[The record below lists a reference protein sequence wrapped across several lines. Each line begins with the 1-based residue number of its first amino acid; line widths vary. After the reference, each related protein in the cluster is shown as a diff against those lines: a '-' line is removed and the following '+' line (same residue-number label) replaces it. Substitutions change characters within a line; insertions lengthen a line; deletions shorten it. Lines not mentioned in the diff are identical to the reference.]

1 VCRHHLPAGRLIRSP
16 VPIEISDPGDPR
28 IAAYRHLRD
37 AAARRRL
44 EAEQGVFVVEGA
56 RTVRT
61 LLTSRWALL
70 SVLLR
75 PERVAALRDVVEAAE
90 AGGVPVYVA
99 QPDCFDGIAGFP
111 VHRGVLALGARQ
123 SLPEPRTLLDSV
135 GVAVIVEGI
144 NDHENVGA
152 VFRNAA
158 ALGAGAV
165 FLDPSCCDPLYRRSV
180 RVSVGQV
187 LRVPFTRLRPWP
199 EALSDVTSAGF
210 SLVALDPHATD
221 LIDSVP
227 ANLRVALMVGSEGTG
242 LSEAACEH
250 ATHRVRIPMAPGSD
264 SLNVATAL
272 AIALHRLVPLSRER
286 VHPLVE

>member
-1 VCRHHLPAGRLIRSP
+1 
-16 VPIEISDPGDPR
+16 VPTEISDPGDPR

-37 AAARRRL
+37 AAVRRRV
-44 EAEQGVFVVEGA
+44 EADRGVFVIEGA

-61 LLTSRWALL
+61 LLASEWPLL

-75 PERVAALRDVVEAAE
+75 PERVAALGDVVDAAE
-90 AGGVPVYVA
+90 QRGVPVYVA

-111 VHRGVLALGARQ
+111 VHRGVLALGARRA
-123 SLPEPRTLLDSV
+123 LPDPRTLLATV
-135 GVAVIVEGI
+135 RAAVVVEGV
-144 NDHENVGA
+144 NDHENLGA

-165 FLDPSCCDPLYRRSV
+165 LLDPSCCDPLYRRSV

-187 LRVPFTRLRPWP
+187 LRVPFSRLSPWP
-199 EALSDVTSAGF
+199 EALSELTSAGF

-227 ANLRVALMVGSEGTG
+227 AGRRVALMVGSEGAG
-242 LSEAACEH
+242 LSEVACEQ

-272 AIALHRLVPLSRER
+272 AIALHRLVP
-286 VHPLVE
+286 P

>member
-1 VCRHHLPAGRLIRSP
+1 M
-16 VPIEISDPGDPR
+16 PIEISDPADPR

-37 AAARRRL
+37 AAVRRQL
-44 EAEQGVFVVEGA
+44 EADHGVFVVEGA

-61 LLTSRWALL
+61 LLASPWPLR

-75 PERVAALRDVVEAAE
+75 PERVADLRDVVDAAE
-90 AGGVPVYVA
+90 ERRVPVYVA

-123 SLPEPRTLLDSV
+123 DLPEPRTLLASA
-135 GVAVIVEGI
+135 GAAVVVEGV
-144 NDHENVGA
+144 NDHENLGA
-152 VFRNAA
+152 IFRNAA

-165 FLDPSCCDPLYRRSV
+165 LLDPSCCDPLYRRSV

-187 LRVPFTRLRPWP
+187 LRVPFSRLRPWP
-199 EALSDVTSAGF
+199 EGLSDVTSAGF

-227 ANLRVALMVGSEGTG
+227 ANLRVALMVGSEGVG
-242 LSEAACEH
+242 LSEVACEQ
-250 ATHRVRIPMAPGSD
+250 ATYRVRIPMGPGAD

-272 AIALHRLVPLSRER
+272 AIALHRLVP
-286 VHPLVE
+286 P